1 MSAIK
6 SEYLFFEGV
15 AAPSIRPA
23 PSSCGHLLER
33 PYDEIAASVHA
44 FFETL
49 LAQAQLRRTAYRCNA
64 LERRLAACLRFLR
77 VATPEEARRKLEQYP
92 HLAPAT
98 VSIALLGVTD
108 FFRDEAV
115 FERLDRQVLPTLLG
129 RHQSLRIWS
138 AACSDG
144 PELYSI
150 AMLLAEQRR
159 LADCELLGTDCRED
173 AIASARVGSYAM
185 ERVTGIKPRWR
196 ERFLSETASA
206 ADIVEPLRQ
215 ATRWKVANIF
225 DGAERGPWHL
235 ILWRNMAIYLEPSV
249 AEEVWRQLCAEL
261 APGGF
266 LVAGKADYAP
276 HGLPLVRIGNCIYRK
291 LAR

>member
-1 MSAIK
+1 MK
-6 SEYLFFEGV
+6 SEYLFFEGI
-15 AAPSIRPA
+15 AAPASRPVA
-23 PSSCGHLLER
+23 PLRSYAREG

-49 LAQAQLRRTAYRCNA
+49 LAQVQLRRTAYRCNA

-77 VATPEEARRKLEQYP
+77 VTTPDEARRKLEQHP
-92 HLAPAT
+92 HLALPT

-115 FERLDRQVLPTLLG
+115 FERLDQKVLPTLLG
-129 RHQSLRIWS
+129 RHPRLRIWS

-150 AMLLAEQRR
+150 AMLLAEQGR

-173 AIASARVGSYAM
+173 AITSAQAGFYAT
-185 ERVTGIKPRWR
+185 ERVVAIKPRWR
-196 ERFLSETASA
+196 ERFVSETASIA
-206 ADIVEPLRQ
+206 EIIEPLRQ
-215 ATRWKVANIF
+215 TVRWKVANIF
-225 DGAERGPWHL
+225 AGVEQGPWHL
-235 ILWRNMAIYLEPSV
+235 ILWRNMAIYLEPAI
-249 AEEVWRQLCAEL
+249 AEDVWRQLCAEL

-266 LVAGKADYAP
+266 LVTGKADYAP
-276 HGLPLVRIGNCIYRK
+276 QGLPLVRIGNCIYRK
-291 LAR
+291 LGR

>member
-1 MSAIK
+1 MK
-6 SEYLFFEGV
+6 SEYLFFEGI
-15 AAPSIRPA
+15 AAPASRLA
-23 PSSCGHLLER
+23 PSSRDYLHER
-33 PYDEIAASVHA
+33 PYDEIATSVHA

-49 LAQAQLRRTAYRCNA
+49 LAQVQLRRTAYRCNA

-77 VATPEEARRKLEQYP
+77 VATPDEARRKLEQHPY
-92 HLAPAT
+92 LALPT

-108 FFRDEAV
+108 FFRDSAV
-115 FERLDRQVLPTLLG
+115 FEYLDGQILPTLL
-129 RHQSLRIWS
+129 RQHSRLRVWS

-173 AIASARVGSYAM
+173 AIAAARAGSYAT
-185 ERVTGIKPRWR
+185 ERIASIDSRWR
-196 ERFLSETASA
+196 DRFLNETASA
-206 ADIVEPLRQ
+206 AEIVEPLRQ
-215 ATRWKVANIF
+215 AARWKVANIF

-235 ILWRNMAIYLEPSV
+235 ILWRNMAIYLEPAV

-261 APGGF
+261 VPGGF

-276 HGLPLVRIGNCIYRK
+276 HGLPLVRVGNCIYRK
-291 LAR
+291 LSQ